1 MKTLSIEGGREGVV
15 LKTIQISQLKISRNA
30 TIHSIT
36 SALKEHGYAPVP
48 ANLEVPEC
56 LIGKGVQVIRGPNR
70 FEEKFSPTPIFSERK
85 KFNPNTFIIVRK
97 VDGEKG
103 K

>member
-1 MKTLSIEGGREGVV
+1 MKTLSKGGRERVV
-15 LKTIQISQLKISRNA
+15 LKTIQISQLGISCNA

-85 KFNPNTFIIVRK
+85 KFNPNTLIIVCR
-97 VDGEKG
+97 VDDETSK
-103 K
+103 